1 MGANALTHAR
11 QNPSDLRTDDM
22 KAIMKKTLIIRA
34 VAAAVAGTVSLPL
47 AAQQLEEVLVTA
59 TKRSES
65 LQDVPMSIS
74 VMSGRQIQNLAIDN
88 LGELSSMIPNFTV
101 SDTLT
106 VSQITM
112 RGVGSGED
120 RGFETPIATFKDG
133 VYLPRNRQSRSPFFD
148 LDRVEVL
155 RGPRLCCLD

>member
-120 RGFETPIATFKDG
+120 QGF
-133 VYLPRNRQSRSPFFD
+133 
-148 LDRVEVL
+148 
-155 RGPRLCCLD
+155 